1 MRNNTP
7 VTDQERSFEVNEK
20 LVSTTDLKGKI
31 LHCNDAFIKISG
43 FTKEELIG
51 SPHNIVR
58 HPDMPVEAFQVM
70 WDTLKQGKAWMGL
83 VKNRCKNG
91 DFYWVDAY
99 VTPVTENGKV
109 IGYESVRTLPKRED
123 VARAEKRY
131 KSIREGKRVIA
142 HPLLNWQFLL
152 PLFIVIGAAVAATQN
167 AYLGLILLL
176 VASLVGNALFWKHQR
191 DLKTQLKKRLSS
203 AFMHPLAAVTYS
215 DEALSIAQLEVGAKS
230 MMSRI
235 DAVLTRFED
244 ESLKVSE
251 QSRVGLSLTQET
263 TKGMK
268 SQQHET
274 QDVAAAMQQMTTTI
288 GDVAVHVQTTADSAK
303 SSLQAA
309 QSGQVQI
316 TQAQSSIEDL
326 SNTVNNISATVQ
338 DLANH
343 SEKIAEVAQV
353 IDQIA
358 EQTNLLA
365 LNAAIEAARAG
376 EHGRGFAVV
385 ADEVRQLAMRTQGST
400 QDIHK
405 IIETLRLGAG
415 SSVKV
420 AEQGKQDAEQGLQK
434 IVEMAQAFEEI
445 VASVSN
451 ITDMSIQMSAAVE
464 QQSQVSEDVNRQ
476 VVRISDLAEESAEKS
491 QRSSDSIR
499 LLQKVAEDMHE
510 LVIRFK

>member
-7 VTDQERSFEVNEK
+7 VTDQERSFDPSVK

-31 LHCNDAFIKISG
+31 LHCNDAFIQVSG
-43 FTKEELIG
+43 FEKEELIG
-51 SPHNIVR
+51 SPHNLVR
-58 HPDMPVEAFQVM
+58 HPDMPKEAFEVM
-70 WDTLKQGKAWMGL
+70 WQTLKQGKAWMGL

-109 IGYESVRTLPKRED
+109 VGYESVRTVPKRED
-123 VARAEKRY
+123 VARAEKQY
-131 KSIREGKRVIA
+131 KAIRQGKQVI
-142 HPLLNWQFLL
+142 PKKWQSWQLLL
-152 PLFIVIGAAVAATQN
+152 PLALVVVSFLSALQN
-167 AYLGLILLL
+167 LYLGLGVLLL
-176 VASLVGNALFWKHQR
+176 ASLLANVLFWRYQVN
-191 DLKTQLKKRLSS
+191 LNQQLKSRLPA

-215 DEALSIAQLEVGAKS
+215 DQALSIAQLEVGAKS

-244 ESLKVSE
+244 ESSKVSE
-251 QSRVGLSLTQET
+251 QSRVGLSFTMET
-263 TKGMK
+263 TKGMV

-274 QDVAAAMQQMTTTI
+274 QDVAAAMQEMTSTI
-288 GDVAVHVQTTADSAK
+288 NDVAHHVQVTADSAK
-303 SSLQAA
+303 SSLHSA
-309 QSGQVQI
+309 QSGQVII
-316 TQAQSSIEDL
+316 TDAQASIQDL
-326 SNTVNNISATVQ
+326 SETVNEISATVQ
-338 DLANH
+338 DLAQH
-343 SEKIAEVAQV
+343 SEKIADVAQV

-405 IIETLRLGAG
+405 IIETLRAGAG

-420 AEQGKQDAEQGLQK
+420 AHQGKLDAEQGLQK

-464 QQSQVSEDVNRQ
+464 EQAQVSEDINRQ
-476 VVRISDLAEESAEKS
+476 VVRISDLAEQSSEKS
-491 QRSSDSIR
+491 QLSSDSIR
-499 LLQKVAEDMHE
+499 LLQRVADDMHE
-510 LVIRFK
+510 LVVRFK